1 MIAYLSGGME
11 NAENEGTIWRAEI
24 TTWLKESLDHD
35 VIDPVI
41 ESRKLVKIH
50 QAENY
55 REWKRSDPNR
65 YKSFVRLAIDQD
77 LRAVISVSNYLMCL
91 WDSSIL
97 KGGGTHGEVTMAYF
111 IGKPVYLINKLS
123 QKDLSGWIMACA
135 TESVSDFDDLKNIL
149 KQKYGHG
156 DHRT

>member
-11 NAENEGTIWRAEI
+11 NAENEGRIWRTEI
-24 TTWLKESLDHD
+24 TTWGKESLDHG
-35 VIDPVI
+35 VMDPVI
-41 ESRKLVKIH
+41 ESRKLVKRH

-77 LRAVISVSNYLMCL
+77 LRAVISGTNYLICL
-91 WDSSIL
+91 WDSSVL

-123 QKDLSGWIMACA
+123 QKDLSGWIMSCA

>member
-11 NAENEGTIWRAEI
+11 NAENECTIWRSEI

-77 LRAVISVSNYLMCL
+77 LRAVISRTNYLICL

-123 QKDLSGWIMACA
+123 KKDLSGWIMACA
-135 TESVSDFDDLKNIL
+135 TETVSDFDDLKNIL

>member
-1 MIAYLSGGME
+1 SG
-11 NAENEGTIWRAEI
+11 T
-24 TTWLKESLDHD
+24 
-35 VIDPVI
+35 
-41 ESRKLVKIH
+41 
-50 QAENY
+50 
-55 REWKRSDPNR
+55 
-65 YKSFVRLAIDQD
+65 
-77 LRAVISVSNYLMCL
+77 NYLICL
-91 WDSSIL
+91 WDSSVL

-156 DHRT
+156 GHRT

>member
-1 MIAYLSGGME
+1 M
-11 NAENEGTIWRAEI
+11 
-24 TTWLKESLDHD
+24 
-35 VIDPVI
+35 V
-41 ESRKLVKIH
+41 
-50 QAENY
+50 
-55 REWKRSDPNR
+55 
-65 YKSFVRLAIDQD
+65 
-77 LRAVISVSNYLMCL
+77 CL
-91 WDSSIL
+91 WDSSVL

-123 QKDLSGWIMACA
+123 KKDLSGWIMACA